1 MIKLLEE
8 TISNIIGWIAG
19 LLSIDILDYFFIQK
33 SWKNFWGVFSKRTVV
48 DTETYSFLEWLLTAF
63 IGFMVMVIVNMLVRK
78 KLVNL
83 FIKKNKPEINSEDKI
98 IADNN

>member
-33 SWKNFWGVFSKRTVV
+33 SWKNVWGIFSKRTVV
-48 DTETYSFLEWLLTAF
+48 NAETYSLLEWLLTAF
-63 IGFMVMVIVNMLVRK
+63 IGFLVMVFVNMLVK
-78 KLVNL
+78 KIFRSLRSSQAGNTHE
-83 FIKKNKPEINSEDKI
+83 N
-98 IADNN
+98 